1 MFMSGSNSHFV
12 RLITKQY
19 PAGVVMGEKAVGKS
33 CALDVA
39 ARQLTGLTEDDK
51 VNQLTRVETL
61 LHGCSFTNLPTVI
74 EDNSSMNK
82 EESLV
87 VATFDKQKYKAKGR
101 QFSVRS
107 VFIFGTNLKLR

>member
-1 MFMSGSNSHFV
+1 MFISGSNSYFV
-12 RLITKQY
+12 RQITKQY
-19 PAGVVMGEKAVGKS
+19 PAGVVIGEKAVGKT

-51 VNQLTRVETL
+51 INQMTRIETL
-61 LHGCSFTNLPTVI
+61 LQCCSNTNLPTVI
-74 EDNSSMNK
+74 EDSSSMNK

-107 VFIFGTNLKLR
+107 VFIF